1 MALPGRLAAAYAVPP
16 GFGRAHWIRQYP
28 CAHGQDGFGRARH
41 GPRRSGAPG
50 PPEQKG
56 RLVFTSVLMIEKA
69 LTSADVEFVTTLH
82 GEEEVSFQVLLQP
95 RGEQADRLLRAIDDV
110 ALGEL
115 DEAVREGETPEGE
128 EALSVGQRALE
139 VSLTA
144 LRTSGSPAEGRLIE
158 DHPLDALKSLVEEVG
173 ADEVIVLTDPHYVE
187 EFFHRDWASRAR
199 HKVGVPVLKLFS
211 HSKA

>member
-1 MALPGRLAAAYAVPP
+1 M
-16 GFGRAHWIRQYP
+16 
-28 CAHGQDGFGRARH
+28 
-41 GPRRSGAPG
+41 
-50 PPEQKG
+50 
-56 RLVFTSVLMIEKA
+56 FTSVLMIEKA

-82 GEEEVSFQVLLQP
+82 GDEEVAFHVLLQP
-95 RGEQADRLLRAIDDV
+95 RGEQADRLLRAIDDI

-115 DEAVREGETPEGE
+115 DEAVREGETPEGK
-128 EALSVGQRALE
+128 EALSTGERALE

-144 LRTSGSPAEGRLIE
+144 LRTAGAEAGGRLLE
-158 DHPLDALKSLVEEVG
+158 DHPLDALRAVVDEVG

>member
-1 MALPGRLAAAYAVPP
+1 M
-16 GFGRAHWIRQYP
+16 
-28 CAHGQDGFGRARH
+28 
-41 GPRRSGAPG
+41 
-50 PPEQKG
+50 
-56 RLVFTSVLMIEKA
+56 FTSVLMIEKA

-82 GEEEVSFQVLLQP
+82 GDEPVTFHVLLQP
-95 RGEQADRLLRAIDDV
+95 RGDQADRLLRAIDDI
-110 ALGEL
+110 ALGEI
-115 DEAVREGETPEGE
+115 DEATREGETPEGE
-128 EALSVGQRALE
+128 QAKSVGRQSLD

-144 LRTSGSPAEGRLIE
+144 LRSAGSPAEGRLVE
-158 DHPLDALKSLVEEVG
+158 DHPLDALKSLVEEIG

>member
-1 MALPGRLAAAYAVPP
+1 M
-16 GFGRAHWIRQYP
+16 FN
-28 CAHGQDGFGRARH
+28 
-41 GPRRSGAPG
+41 
-50 PPEQKG
+50 
-56 RLVFTSVLMIEKA
+56 SVLMIEKA

-82 GEEEVSFQVLLQP
+82 GDEPVSFHVLLQP
-95 RGEQADRLLRAIDDV
+95 RGDQADRLLRAIDDI

-115 DEAVREGETPEGE
+115 DEAVREGETPEGD
-128 EALSVGQRALE
+128 EAKSVGERALE

-144 LRTSGSPAEGRLIE
+144 LRNAGSAAEGRLVE
-158 DHPLDALKSLVEEVG
+158 DHPLDALKTVVDEVG

>member
-1 MALPGRLAAAYAVPP
+1 M
-16 GFGRAHWIRQYP
+16 
-28 CAHGQDGFGRARH
+28 
-41 GPRRSGAPG
+41 
-50 PPEQKG
+50 
-56 RLVFTSVLMIEKA
+56 FTSVLMIEKA

-82 GEEEVSFQVLLQP
+82 GDEPVSFHVLLQP
-95 RGEQADRLLRAIDDV
+95 RGDQADRLLRAIDDI

-115 DEAVREGETPEGE
+115 DDAAREGATPEGDAAKVLGQQ
-128 EALSVGQRALE
+128 ALDVSLRALR
-139 VSLTA
+139 VA
-144 LRTSGSPAEGRLIE
+144 GGAAQGRLIE
-158 DHPLDALKSLVEEVG
+158 DHPLDALKALVGEVG

>member
-1 MALPGRLAAAYAVPP
+1 M
-16 GFGRAHWIRQYP
+16 
-28 CAHGQDGFGRARH
+28 
-41 GPRRSGAPG
+41 
-50 PPEQKG
+50 
-56 RLVFTSVLMIEKA
+56 FTSVLMIEKA

-82 GEEEVSFQVLLQP
+82 GDERVSFHVLLQP
-95 RGEQADRLLRAIDDV
+95 RGDQADRLLRAIDDI

-115 DEAVREGETPEGE
+115 EEARREGSTPEGD
-128 EALSVGQRALE
+128 EARSVGQQALD
-139 VSLTA
+139 VSLQA
-144 LRTSGSPAEGRLIE
+144 LRAAGSEAEGRLVE
-158 DHPLDALKSLVEEVG
+158 DHPLDALKSLVAEVG